1 MTATWAILAKD
12 LRLLWRQRTGWVSA
26 GAFAAMTIMTFSFA
40 FDLATGDVTPLVPGV
55 LWVTFLFAGVIAS
68 SHSFAQ
74 EQEQGTFDALLLAPA
89 PRTALYAGK
98 ALANL
103 VGLLVIEA
111 GVLLFGTVLFNMSLL
126 APRLILVTVVGTIGY
141 VAIATLLSTMGAVRS
156 RAVLLPVLALPLLVP
171 LLIASVGA
179 SREALGV
186 TGTAGATEAAPWLL
200 LLSVFSFW
208 SAVGAALLFPL
219 AVEQ

>member
-1 MTATWAILAKD
+1 MTATWAVLAKD

-26 GAFAAMTIMTFSFA
+26 GAFAAMTVITFSFA
-40 FDLATGDVTPLVPGV
+40 FDLATADVRPLLPGV

-68 SHSFAQ
+68 SHSFSE

-103 VGLLVIEA
+103 VGLLSIELF
-111 GVLLFGTVLFNMSLL
+111 VLLLGSVLFNVPLL
-126 APRLILVTVVGTIGY
+126 VPRLILVTFVGTVGY
-141 VAIATLLSTMGAVRS
+141 VSVATLLSTLGAVRS
-156 RAVLLPVLALPLLVP
+156 RAVLLPVLTLPLLVP
-171 LLIASVGA
+171 LLIAAVRA
-179 SREALGV
+179 SGEALSGNPD
-186 TGTAGATEAAPWLL
+186 GAPWLL
-200 LLSVFSFW
+200 LLGVFSFW

-219 AVEQ
+219 VVEQ

>member
-1 MTATWAILAKD
+1 MRSATWAILAKD

-26 GAFAAMTIMTFSFA
+26 GAFAAITIITFSFA
-40 FDLATGDVTPLVPGV
+40 FDLATGDVLPLVPGV

-68 SHSFAQ
+68 SHSFAE

-103 VGLLVIEA
+103 IGLLAIELA
-111 GVLLFGTVLFNMSLL
+111 VLLFGSLLFNVSLL
-126 APRLILVTVVGTIGY
+126 GPRLLLVTLVGTIGY
-141 VAIATLLSTMGAVRS
+141 VALATLLSTLGAVRS
-156 RAVLLPVLALPLLVP
+156 RAVLLPVLTLPLLVP
-171 LLIASVGA
+171 LLIASVRA
-179 SREALGV
+179 SGEALSG
-186 TGTAGATEAAPWLL
+186 TGDGAPWLL

-219 AVEQ
+219 VVEQ